1 MHSTTSEST
10 EEERFSPRRYMRA
23 RHPHLFSDSKQVSI
37 PSVTRE
43 VLSHHIE
50 TLTNQ
55 TEESAFETFARRL
68 AGKFVSP
75 NLKPQTGPFGG
86 GDGKTDSETYPVAE
100 AVAQRW
106 FVSDTAGAHEH
117 WAFAFSCQKDWR
129 SKVRRDVMSI
139 VGTGQG
145 FLRIYFVSNQ
155 FIPSKDNTAAREAL
169 TKEFGVPVNIFDRT
183 WLLDRVFDDDSL
195 DIAVDTLGV
204 GAGAAREERQVG
216 PEDLRRQTELAEL
229 DRVLGNPGEYQGT
242 PHALVE
248 DSHRSALLV
257 RGLERSRYEI
267 DGRFQRTVRLAREHE
282 LPKLELAAVYDWAWT
297 TNFWLEDPREASV
310 LYDAVETLAIDSDVA
325 DDLEKL
331 SNLLSC
337 VSSNVAFGLLSPAA
351 AKLGIRSAR
360 LKAAL
365 ARVEAD
371 GSRPNN
377 ALHARS
383 LGLMTRLAEFGPAV
397 RDGADI
403 SGLEGLWNEFRDLI
417 VQAEGLGT
425 FPFEPIA
432 NALTE
437 IGEFV
442 PESEA
447 FDALYEALTD
457 ALVKRR
463 SEGEAAR
470 RNMTRGYQKLE
481 KQLPY
486 EAIRWFGRA
495 VGLLVKAEYAD
506 DLVQALVGC
515 SIAYEDAGLPWAAR
529 NYALAAASQQFSAFK
544 RSGSVEEVSP
554 AVLSQ
559 WYLRELRIG
568 RIPYVLNAFQLGAII
583 AHAHAT
589 TDERRTSL
597 AKRVSAQNQ
606 QIGALLLQTPFNVL
620 DEVCQLPDALE
631 RMGLP
636 QARMALMFLLGRED
650 ILRSE
655 GWVPKEE
662 TPEGYAEFFE
672 LWAFHGAQAPL
683 PVPDFM
689 LDDVVELRSRV
700 IGCDLV
706 MSCANNITSISV
718 AESLLGSL
726 EALLATSLNYQLL
739 PNTER
744 LRIRVSGGAADN
756 VAPVLEFVEEGG
768 ERVGKITHADSI
780 NFASRDDAVRFMD
793 WLHQAVIETF
803 IALAVPQQFEKW
815 RDDVLTNENAFSRAL
830 TFSNVLIPM
839 NVIFGTEKERL
850 SIGEWIEDADVLHG
864 NLRTAPW
871 VPKHTVKTASSEK
884 PLFSDAPPP
893 EDMRNM
899 ERQKH
904 TDIRVVSPID
914 VNQWNAAKWRAA
926 FFMTAPGSD
935 VPPVFGL
942 AFENAER
949 GAAIFKGWRGRF
961 GLDDAPNTVRIAVIR
976 GVRASNP
983 HAYAVVVGPNADNIP
998 TDATTL
1004 FEFISRIQT
1013 MTPSSSENLDRFL
1026 AEFERHGRFLL
1037 APAHL
1042 PTLKATP
1049 SVELELGIGKYDLAV
1064 RQGWEIGP
1072 NDPDLMAL
1080 DPDDPPII
1088 PANVTDAP
1096 VLKTLERIRGSEARR
1111 RRRR

>member
-1 MHSTTSEST
+1 MENS

-23 RHPHLFSDSKQVSI
+23 RRPHLFSDSKQLSI

-55 TEESAFETFARRL
+55 TDESAFETFARRL
-68 AGKFVSP
+68 AAKFISP

-117 WAFAFSCQKDWR
+117 WAFAFSCQKGWR
-129 SKVRRDVMSI
+129 SKVRKDVISI

-155 FIPSKDNTAAREAL
+155 YIPSKDNTAAREAL
-169 TKEFGVPVNIFDRT
+169 TKEFGVPINIFDRT
-183 WLLDRVFDDDSL
+183 WLLDRIFDDDSL

-204 GAGAAREERQVG
+204 GAGAAREQRQIG

-229 DRVLGNPGEYQGT
+229 DRVLGDPDKYQGAQ
-242 PHALVE
+242 HALVE
-248 DSHRSALLV
+248 DSHRSALLA

-267 DGRFQRTVRLAREHE
+267 DGRFQRTLRLAREHE

-297 TNFWLEDPREASV
+297 TNFWLEDPREASA

-331 SNLLSC
+331 SNLLTC
-337 VSSNVAFGLLSPAA
+337 MNSNVAFGILSPEA
-351 AKLGIRSAR
+351 AKLSIRCAR

-365 ARVEAD
+365 SRVAAD
-371 GSRPNN
+371 RSRPNN

-383 LGLMTRLAEFGPAV
+383 LALMTRLAEFGPAV

-403 SGLEGLWNEFRDLI
+403 SGLEELWGDFRDLI
-417 VQAEGLGT
+417 AQAHGLGT

-437 IGEFV
+437 VGEFV

-447 FDALYEALTD
+447 FDELYEALTD
-457 ALVKRR
+457 ALVKRL
-463 SEGEAAR
+463 SEGEAAI

-495 VGLLVKAEYAD
+495 VGLLVKAEYAE

-529 NYALAAASQQFSAFK
+529 NYALAAASQQLSAFK
-544 RSGSVEEVSP
+544 RSGSLEEVDP
-554 AVLSQ
+554 AVLTQ
-559 WYLRELRIG
+559 WYLRECRIG
-568 RIPYVLNAFQLGAII
+568 RIPYVLAAFQLGAMIGQ
-583 AHAHAT
+583 ARAT
-589 TDERRTSL
+589 TDDRRMSL

-620 DEVCQLPDALE
+620 DEVRQLPDALE

-636 QARMALMFLLGRED
+636 QARTAMMFMLGRED
-650 ILRSE
+650 VLRSE

-662 TPEGYAEFFE
+662 TAEGYAEFFE
-672 LWAFHGAQAPL
+672 LWAFHGAHAHLPAP
-683 PVPDFM
+683 DYM
-689 LDDVVELRSRV
+689 LGDVVELRSRV

-744 LRIRVSGGAADN
+744 LRISVTGGGADD
-756 VAPVLEFVEEGG
+756 VAPVLEFLEEGG
-768 ERVGKITHADSI
+768 ERVGTITHADSI
-780 NFASRDDAVRFMD
+780 NFAGREDALRFMD

-803 IALAVPQQFEKW
+803 MALAVPQQLEKW
-815 RDDVLTNENAFSRAL
+815 RDDVLMNENAFSRAL
-830 TFSNVLIPM
+830 TFSNVLIPID
-839 NVIFGTEKERL
+839 VIFGTEKERL
-850 SIGEWIEDADVLHG
+850 SIMEWIEDADVPHG
-864 NLRTAPW
+864 KLRTAPW
-871 VPKHTVKTASSEK
+871 VPKPTVKTASSEK
-884 PLFSDAPPP
+884 PLFSYAPPP
-893 EDMRNM
+893 DDMLNM

-904 TDIRVVSPID
+904 TDIRVISPID
-914 VNQWNAAKWRAA
+914 VNQWNAARWRAA
-926 FFMTAPGSD
+926 FFMTMPGSD
-935 VPPVFGL
+935 IPPVFGL
-942 AFENAER
+942 AYENGER
-949 GAAIFKGWRGRF
+949 GAAIFRGWRGRF
-961 GLDDAPNTVRIAVIR
+961 GPDDASNTVRIAVIR

-983 HAYAVVVGPNADNIP
+983 HAYAVVVGPNVDNIP
-998 TDATTL
+998 RDATTL
-1004 FEFISRIQT
+1004 FEFVSRIQV
-1013 MTPSSSENLDRFL
+1013 MTPSSSENLERFL
-1026 AEFERHGRFLL
+1026 AELEWHGRFLL

-1042 PTLKATP
+1042 PTLTATP
-1049 SVELELGIGKYDLAV
+1049 SVELDLGIGKYDLAV

-1072 NDPDLMAL
+1072 NDPDMMAL
-1080 DPDDPPII
+1080 DPDDPPAI
-1088 PANVTDAP
+1088 PANVADVP
-1096 VLKTLERIRGSEARR
+1096 VLKTLERIRESEGGRR
-1111 RRRR
+1111 RTE